1 MRVSALCFLLALP
14 FAAPALAAG
23 GNDDAPPTATQTS
36 KDCTK
41 DQIWDE
47 KSKTCT
53 DAKDSRFDDD
63 TRYRAVRELAWA
75 GQPERAL
82 QVLATM
88 HEGETDRVLTY
99 LGFAHRKA
107 GRVEEGLA
115 YYEKALQQNP
125 DNRLARSYLG
135 QLYVEMA
142 ETDLA
147 TVQLAEIRLRGGQ
160 GSWPEQALAHAIA
173 TGETQNY

>member
-1 MRVSALCFLLALP
+1 MRLLFLALAATLLAP
-14 FAAPALAAG
+14 PALAAG

-47 KSKTCT
+47 KSKTCIE
-53 DAKDSRFDDD
+53 AKDSRFNDD

-82 QVLATM
+82 AVLATM
-88 HEGETDRVLTY
+88 GEGDSDRVLTY
-99 LGFAHRKA
+99 RAFALRKSGQIEAGLLGYAR
-107 GRVEEGLA
+107 
-115 YYEKALQQNP
+115 ALQVNP
-125 DNRLARSYLG
+125 DNILARSYLG

-142 ETDLA
+142 EIDLA
-147 TVQLAEIRLRGGQ
+147 RAELDQIRARGGS
-160 GSWPEQALAHAIA
+160 GGWAELALADAIA
-173 TGETQNY
+173 TGRTLNY